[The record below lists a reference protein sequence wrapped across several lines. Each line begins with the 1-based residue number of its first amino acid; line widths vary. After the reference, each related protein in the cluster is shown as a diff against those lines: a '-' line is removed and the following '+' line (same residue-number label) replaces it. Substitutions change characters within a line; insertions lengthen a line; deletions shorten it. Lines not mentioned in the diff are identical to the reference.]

1 MKILIFIFFL
11 MMLVNCSN
19 NKTIYWCGDHP
30 CVNKKERKAYFK
42 ETMTVEV
49 RNISKYKKINKSES
63 DKITEQAILNKK
75 KIIKQEKALAK
86 QARLEEKRK
95 IKEEKKEARLKK
107 KASKKAKKQKK
118 KIKDDVVLDA
128 KIDKNENAF
137 SEFNDLVDKITKKNI
152 LRPFPNINDIPN

>member
-1 MKILIFIFFL
+1 MIFNSRNQEPI
-11 MMLVNCSN
+11 
-19 NKTIYWCGDHP
+19 KP
-30 CVNKKERKAYFK
+30 ERAAIPT
-42 ETMTVEV
+42 E
-49 RNISKYKKINKSES
+49 SKRG
-63 DKITEQAILNKK
+63 L
-75 KIIKQEKALAK
+75 
-86 QARLEEKRK
+86 
-95 IKEEKKEARLKK
+95 EKKEARLKK